1 MLIIKKSNV
10 FFIFI
15 FFVFTLS
22 FFLNFN
28 NYNGNKFLFLFF
40 QATSFALFITAIK
53 KNNSAFEF
61 FTYFFF
67 LLSFWFRFNCILYF
81 EKVRV
86 IEGDFDLS
94 ITNYDNTTLIIIITF
109 VACIFA
115 SLIKKYILKNYSEI
129 KQPLIN
135 NTYIKYYKRYR
146 HYIFMVF
153 FGFLI
158 LIYVSNSYYKIYA
171 KGLTNT
177 HILPILKYFYS
188 WSLTYG
194 LSVITSLLIYV
205 DFLIFKSK
213 KVFILGLLESFF
225 TQLNIFSRTFAISFI
240 AYLRGFL
247 SLIEFKRCVLS
258 KSSIIG
264 IVFLFVLIFFLSIYS
279 VTKLRNQKFYTTNV
293 TQSKQTIA
301 STYSHII
308 YLSVNRWVGIDALL
322 AVSQSKNLNFVFFIS
337 AWKEDKDIT
346 KKSFYTE
353 NFSKEHNKAEN
364 EKKNLNLIVT
374 PGIVAF
380 LYYSGSI
387 FFVFLSIV
395 ILILTCSL
403 IEVLFY
409 RISVNNIILANI
421 IGLSLAIR
429 IIHFGYIPSNTFNFL
444 LSFFLTLIFVFFV
457 RKLLFKK
464 I

>member
-1 MLIIKKSNV
+1 MPLIKKSNI
-10 FFIFI
+10 FIIFI
-15 FFVFTLS
+15 FFVFSFS
-22 FFLNFN
+22 FFINLN

-40 QATSFALFITAIK
+40 QATSFAFFITTIK

-61 FTYFFF
+61 FIYLFF

-86 IEGDFDLS
+86 VEGDFDLS
-94 ITNYDNTTLIIIITF
+94 ISNYDNATLIIIITF

-115 SLIKKYILKNYSEI
+115 SLIKQYILKNYSEM

-135 NTYIKYYKRYR
+135 DSYIKYYKRYR
-146 HYIFMVF
+146 YYIFMVF

-158 LIYVSNSYYKIYA
+158 LIYCSNSYYKIYS
-171 KGLTNT
+171 KGLTNAN
-177 HILPILKYFYS
+177 ILPILKYFYS

-194 LSVITSLLIYV
+194 LSVIASLLIYV

-213 KVFILGLLESFF
+213 KVFVLGLFESFF
-225 TQLNIFSRTFAISFI
+225 TQLNIYSRTFVFSFL

-247 SLIEFKRCVLS
+247 SLIEFKRFILS

-264 IVFLFVLIFFLSIYS
+264 IIFLFVLIFFLSIHL
-279 VTKLRNQKFYTTNV
+279 VTKLRNQEFYTNNTA
-293 TQSKQTIA
+293 QSQQTIA

-322 AVSQSKNLNFVFFIS
+322 AVSQSKNLNFDFFIS
-337 AWKEDKDIT
+337 AWKEDKVIT
-346 KKSFYTE
+346 KKSVYTE
-353 NFSKEHNKAEN
+353 NFLKVYNKGEN
-364 EKKNLNLIVT
+364 EKENLNLIVT

-387 FFVFLSIV
+387 FFVFFSII

-409 RISVNNIILANI
+409 RISVGNIILANI
-421 IGLSLAIR
+421 IGLTLAIR
-429 IIHFGYIPSNTFNFL
+429 IIHFGYIPSNIFNFL
-444 LSFFLTLIFVFFV
+444 ISFFLTLIFVYFV